1 MVTSTDL
8 LANTFTFSC
17 FLIPP
22 LQRYCRN
29 TEQIDIHDERLSGI
43 EDRYLREISTGLP
56 KKKKK
61 KTRTKHKVTGRF
73 PKLKRQEKILYLQA
87 RNRAIMQVSRF
98 M

>member
-43 EDRYLREISTGLP
+43 EDRYLRGISTGLP

-61 KTRTKHKVTGRF
+61 KNKNKTQSDRPF
-73 PKLKRQEKILYLQA
+73 PKVQTTRKNSILA
-87 RNRAIMQVSRF
+87 S
-98 M
+98 